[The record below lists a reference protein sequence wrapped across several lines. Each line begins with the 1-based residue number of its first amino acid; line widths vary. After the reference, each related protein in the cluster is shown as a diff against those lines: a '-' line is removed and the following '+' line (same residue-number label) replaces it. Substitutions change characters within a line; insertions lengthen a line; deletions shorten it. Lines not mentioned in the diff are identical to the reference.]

1 MQPYRA
7 PLTDIQLALVQA
19 RRFAGSTETDEESIE
34 LSAAVL
40 EEASKLAEDVWA
52 PLNIEGDLHGVKLDD
67 AQVSSTPGFKAAYA
81 QYAEA
86 GWLGLCID
94 EKFGG
99 QGLPFSLHMAVSELW
114 NSANL
119 SLALC
124 PMLSMGAIEAMLAHA
139 SDELQ
144 QAYLGPLVEGRWTG
158 TMNLTEPQA
167 GSNLAAVKTKAI
179 PEGDSYRIQ
188 GQKIFISW
196 GDHDMAENIIH
207 LVLARL
213 PDAPDGVRGLS
224 LFLVP
229 KFVPSPDGKPDER
242 NDAYAVS
249 LEHKLGIH
257 ASPTCVM
264 SFGQSEGSSGAL
276 GFLVGEKN
284 QGIACMFTMMNHA
297 RLEVGLEGVGISER
311 ALQAAS
317 HFSLERKQGVVPGH
331 EGQAPIVA
339 HSDVRRMLLTMR
351 VLTEAGRALCYY
363 AASVLD
369 VAHHSDDASDAGYRL
384 GLLTPLVK
392 AWCTENAQEVAS
404 LGLQVHG
411 GMGFV
416 EETGVAQFVRDAR
429 ILPIYEG
436 TNAIQAADLIGR
448 KFLRNDGKAMS
459 SLHADLEQELVF
471 LRQSDSGRL
480 QEIGSELSKSLS
492 AHKELCAWL
501 LENRDSIDAGACAFD
516 FMLFTATLLGGVLL
530 ANQARADDSVIGS
543 AELRENKIL
552 NCQFYVRRI
561 LPRCLGYA
569 AAVQSGFSEF
579 AEKSDESFL
588 V

>member
-7 PLTDIQLALVQA
+7 PLTDIQLALAQA
-19 RRFAGSTETDEESIE
+19 RRFAGSAAIDEESNE

-40 EEASKLAEDVWA
+40 EEAGKLAEDVWA
-52 PLNIEGDLHGVKLDD
+52 PLNIEGDLHGVKLDG
-67 AQVSSTPGFKAAYA
+67 AEVLSAPGFKAAYA

-86 GWLGLCID
+86 GWLGLCI
-94 EKFGG
+94 EEEFGG

-124 PMLSMGAIEAMLAHA
+124 PMLSMGAIEAMQAHA

-167 GSNLAAVKTKAI
+167 GSNLAAVKTKAV
-179 PEGDSYRIQ
+179 PEGDNFRIQ

-196 GDHDMAENIIH
+196 GEHDMAENIIH

-229 KFVPSPDGKPDER
+229 KFVPGSDGKLGER

-264 SFGQSEGSSGAL
+264 SFGESDGSRGAL

-297 RLEVGLEGVGISER
+297 RLEVGLEGVGVSER

-351 VLTEAGRALCYY
+351 ALTEAGRALCYY

-369 VAHHSDDASDAGYRL
+369 VAHHSDDASDANHRL

-459 SLHADLEQELVF
+459 SLHADLEQELALVG
-471 LRQSDSGRL
+471 QSDSKRL
-480 QEIGSELSKSLS
+480 QNIGSDLSKTLN
-492 AHKELCAWL
+492 AHKNLCAWL
-501 LENRDSIDAGACAFD
+501 LEKRDSIDAGACAFD

-530 ANQARADDSVIGS
+530 ANQARADDSVMGS
-543 AELRENKIL
+543 SEQRENKIL
-552 NCQFYVRRI
+552 SCQFYTRRI

-569 AAVQSGFSEF
+569 VAIQSDFSEF

-588 V
+588 S